1 LNYQTYCLSDT
12 FFQGYYPLSLND
24 TTQNWF
30 SSFKEEI
37 HKEEIVEL
45 CKILSKELFHL
56 FEHSLMEHNKTRVSF
71 QLNILQFLQ
80 NNGIEKVVKNSSPT
94 FNKNSR
100 CLLILFMFLSK
111 KLVDN
116 WLPELIL
123 KHKKKMIIT
132 VPNLSNKGNPYVD
145 GEVNRIV
152 GWALYATIK
161 KYQKLMKKTRI

>member
-1 LNYQTYCLSDT
+1 M
-12 FFQGYYPLSLND
+12 ND

-30 SSFKEEI
+30 TSFKEEI
-37 HKEEIVEL
+37 NKAEIVDL

-56 FEHSLMEHNKTRVSF
+56 FEHSLMEQNKNRVSF

-80 NNGIEKVVKNSSPT
+80 KNEIERVVKHSSPT

-116 WLPELIL
+116 WLPDLIK
-123 KHKKKMIIT
+123 KHKRKMIVTIPT
-132 VPNLSNKGNPYVD
+132 ISNKVNPYID
-145 GEVNRIV
+145 GKVNRIV
-152 GWALYATIK
+152 GWALYATIS
-161 KYQKLMKKTRI
+161 KYEKLLKNIKFEIRTDKRQS